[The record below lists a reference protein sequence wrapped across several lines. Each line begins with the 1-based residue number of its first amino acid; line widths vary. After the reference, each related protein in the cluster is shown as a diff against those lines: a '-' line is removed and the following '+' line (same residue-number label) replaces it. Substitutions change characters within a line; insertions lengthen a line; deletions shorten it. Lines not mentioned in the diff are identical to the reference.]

1 MRNCWTLVLKP
12 IAAAHTT
19 VRSTA
24 TVHLESP
31 VPSKFDHLDA
41 NVELNRIG
49 GLGRVSGLYILQ
61 NDEKIPTHHTVGTS
75 VCSVHGFDTVR
86 TTAFEEDT

>member
-1 MRNCWTLVLKP
+1 MRNGSEIPTKST
-12 IAAAHTT
+12 AAAHTT
-19 VRSTA
+19 VQLVA
-24 TVHLESP
+24 GVHLESP
-31 VPSKFDHLDA
+31 GPSKFDHLDA

-75 VCSVHGFDTVR
+75 VCSVHAFDTVR
-86 TTAFEEDT
+86 ITAFEEDT